1 MREPGRKASQTGSA
15 PERARGKVAHAPLG
29 IGGSLVPGRLDRG
42 FGTAPLSPV
51 PGAEDIGVQRAG
63 VLTRRG
69 RAAAQ
74 WTCASRRRKEQTDLV
89 FGYHLLLGLGRE
101 CAVVCQLQPL
111 PLRGP
116 AVSQKTPGSRRES
129 ERKSSGPDELGGVAH
144 RKAPRPG
151 AAVPPPASF
160 GHRAAPSLLL
170 APRQRV
176 MSLDR
181 AHLSGRRRQ
190 RRTRS
195 PSLCLA
201 IEMPCIAAAL
211 DYECLLHSN
220 TPVIN
225 STHQPWQ

>member
-170 APRQRV
+170 APANASCHWIERI
-176 MSLDR
+176 
-181 AHLSGRRRQ
+181 
-190 RRTRS
+190 
-195 PSLCLA
+195 CLA
-201 IEMPCIAAAL
+201 AVARDALAVHPSASQSRCHVSQPLWTMSACCIR
-211 DYECLLHSN
+211 
-220 TPVIN
+220 TP
-225 STHQPWQ
+225 P